1 MDFLKFMAIQQ
12 AIEWAVFSIVAV
24 AGAFAVRRWGA
35 RALVVVVILA
45 WPVFV
50 ITALL
55 NELRQIPQLLELN
68 SFTVVFRDYPRSYP
82 WVRPNTTTSISVPWG
97 SRFWR
102 SAHRAGP
109 DEPDSVGANS

>member
-45 WPVFV
+45 
-50 ITALL
+50 
-55 NELRQIPQLLELN
+55 
-68 SFTVVFRDYPRSYP
+68 
-82 WVRPNTTTSISVPWG
+82 
-97 SRFWR
+97 
-102 SAHRAGP
+102 
-109 DEPDSVGANS
+109 